1 MITEEQMRAIV
12 QHHLEGTRHFL
23 VDVEVR
29 SGDKVVVEVDDPQAI
44 TLEQLVLLNRAIR
57 AELDEQGLD
66 CELQVSSPG
75 MGRPFKVPA
84 QYTKHTGRLVVVKL
98 EDGRTLE
105 GRMEGD
111 GQGFSSPPAGDPEQS
126 ERQSGQNGRQRAGAP
141 LGRDPIH
148 TSQLKV
154 QLTVP

>member
-105 GRMEGD
+105 GRMEGVD
-111 GQGFSSPPAGDPEQS
+111 KASLHLRLMIPSKVK
-126 ERQSGQNGRQRAGAP
+126 GRPDKMDDEVTVLPWASVRSTQA
-141 LGRDPIH
+141 
-148 TSQLKV
+148 SLKFK
-154 QLTVP
+154 

>member
-29 SGDKVVVEVDDPQAI
+29 PGDKVVVEVDDPQAI
-44 TLEQLVLLNRAIR
+44 TLEQLVLLNRSIR

-105 GRMEGD
+105 GRMEGVD
-111 GQGFSSPPAGDPEQS
+111 KASLHLRLMIPSKVK
-126 ERQSGQNGRQRAGAP
+126 GRPDKMDDEVTVLPWASVRSTQA
-141 LGRDPIH
+141 
-148 TSQLKV
+148 SLKFK
-154 QLTVP
+154 